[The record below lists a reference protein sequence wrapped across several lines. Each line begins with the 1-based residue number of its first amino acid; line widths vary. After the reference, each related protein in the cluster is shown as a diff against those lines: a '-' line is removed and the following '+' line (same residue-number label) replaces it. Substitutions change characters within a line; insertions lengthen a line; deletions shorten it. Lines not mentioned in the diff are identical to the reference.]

1 MNPPV
6 DLLLLDS
13 LALSHGEV
21 DGCELFQTS
30 MVAWAT
36 HRATNAYDS
45 PRFGN
50 TGRKVC
56 FYSPTIN
63 RNHSGPTQLLR
74 HSKPKRYFMRTYALA
89 IAAAAIF
96 AFPASAFSQGVEIGP
111 GGVRT
116 GGDPREASSQQECE
130 ELRSR
135 CFQKD
140 ELGEQGDNCRRFH
153 ESCKRVGAD
162 N

>member
-13 LALSHGEV
+13 LALSHSDV

-36 HRATNAYDS
+36 HRAQTPMIRPALGT
-45 PRFGN
+45 PAG
-50 TGRKVC
+50 KVC

-116 GGDPREASSQQECE
+116 VGDPREASSQQECE

-140 ELGEQGDNCRRFH
+140 ELGEQGDKCRRYH